1 MMNSNQ
7 IRLRFLISLFM
18 ILIWGGVS
26 LAQKINATGTVI
38 DPENKEGIPGVN
50 VAVKGTLTGT
60 ITDFNGKYSI
70 SIEKG
75 ATLVFS
81 FIGCVSQEVKIEDN
95 KPLNINLLPD
105 VVNIE
110 EVVAVGYGKIKKSDL
125 TGAISTVKSDAFK
138 EMAKTGFDQALQGRA
153 SGVLVTNNTGA
164 PGSGVSIRI
173 RGVGSIAKSN
183 EPLYIIDGIPIDNA
197 QISNKQTGNDQ
208 INTMSGINPD
218 DIERFE
224 VLKDPASCAI
234 YGARGANG
242 VVLITTKH
250 GQKGM
255 NQLDFSTYFGSSSI
269 VKTLDL
275 LNSTQYQR
283 LVYEGLKKMRVP
295 TDDPRYISD
304 AEVQKYNT
312 NWQDE
317 IFRTAPTYN
326 VNLSARGG
334 NDKGT
339 YFISGGY
346 YSSDGIV
353 INTGIKRYTLSSNSD
368 IQLSKNVKIGANL
381 AASRTT
387 GLRQNNSGS
396 NAAID
401 GNKATGAPIIA
412 AALASSPAY
421 PVRDSIGR
429 YAIDL
434 RNRTIPN
441 PVMLANEQTL
451 TYFTN
456 RILASAYLDWEIIK
470 GLNFKNVIG
479 SDLRNTKENFFWG
492 PYYFPDDG
500 LQMPGSARTSDSYN
514 NGFSWVFTS
523 TVNYMKDFGKHG
535 FNFLLGHEASRMES
549 SNTYVEVGG
558 MPVDYIKT
566 FDSSPAR
573 TVSSNGYTAN
583 ALESYFARVNYDYDG
598 KYLVQINVRRDGSSR
613 FGKESKW
620 GVFPA
625 MSFGWNA
632 AKENFMQNQKVI
644 SELKPRISIGVT
656 GNQNIGDYAWRGA
669 FKVGTIPDSYDQD
682 GIVMNYLGQLGGK
695 YTSISDYGF
704 SWEQS
709 TTKDIGFDLGL
720 FDNRISIS
728 TDIYQRV
735 TDKLIL
741 DVQLPVTT
749 GVYSA
754 TNNAGKLTNSGYE
767 FSITSHNLTGKF
779 SWITDFNISG
789 SKLLIN
795 KLISD
800 SMKVGN
806 NILIM
811 GKDLQIFTYEREVN
825 VDSIKGFVKLKDLN
839 GDGVVSYG
847 GGNADKRTFG
857 SPLPKF
863 YGGLNNT
870 FMYKGFEFSFF
881 FQFVYGNKIY
891 NATRQ
896 TLESLQVPSGQT
908 LVVNSTKVSFENRWL
923 SKDVVDAD
931 GNVIYKKNIHTIYP
945 TTNFAGNNIDQR
957 EGNSGF
963 VEDGSYLRL
972 KTMNFGYNIPSKY
985 LTRMKIKSAKIY
997 ASATNLLTFTKY
1009 TGYDPEVNSVSGTG
1023 IESNL
1028 GIGTDN
1034 GCYPQ
1039 SRTFTVGVNMSF

>member
-1 MMNSNQ
+1 MLKINQ
-7 IRLRFLISLFM
+7 FRLRFLILTGFFF
-18 ILIWGGVS
+18 IWGGIA
-26 LAQKINATGTVI
+26 LAQKIDVSGTVYES
-38 DPENKEGIPGVN
+38 ENSEGIPGVN
-50 VAVKGTLTGT
+50 VSVKGTATGAV
-60 ITDFNGKYSI
+60 TDISGKFSLKVDQG
-70 SIEKG
+70 S
-75 ATLVFS
+75 TLVFS
-81 FIGCVSQEVKIEDN
+81 FMGFVTQEVIITNSE
-95 KPLNINLLPD
+95 PLIIRLISN
-105 VVNIE
+105 VVAID
-110 EVVAVGYGKIKKSDL
+110 EVVAVGYGVMKKSDL
-125 TGAISTVKSDAFK
+125 TGSIATVKGETFK
-138 EMAKTGFDQALQGRA
+138 EIAKTGFDQAMQGRA
-153 SGVLVTNNTGA
+153 AGVLVTNNTGA

-255 NQLDFSTYFGSSSI
+255 NQLEFSSYYGVSEMANQ
-269 VKTLDL
+269 LDL
-275 LNSTQYQR
+275 LNSSQYQR
-283 LVYEGLKKMRVP
+283 LVFEGLKKMRVP
-295 TDDPRYISD
+295 VDDPRYITD
-304 AEVQKYNT
+304 GEVQKYNT

-317 IFRTAPTYN
+317 IFRPAPTYN
-326 VNLSARGG
+326 LNLSARGG
-334 NDKGT
+334 GEKGT

-346 YSSDGIV
+346 YSSDGVI
-353 INTGIKRYTLSSNSD
+353 INTGIDRFTLSSNTD
-368 IQLSKNVKIGANL
+368 IQLTNKLKIGANL
-381 AASRTT
+381 SASRTWGT
-387 GLRQNNSGS
+387 RQNNSGS

-412 AALASSPAY
+412 AALSSSPAY

-434 RNRTIPN
+434 RNRSIPN
-441 PVMLANEQTL
+441 PVMLANEQSL
-451 TYFTN
+451 NYFTN

-470 GLNFKNVIG
+470 GLSFKNVFG
-479 SDLRNTKENFFWG
+479 TDMRNTKENFFWG
-492 PYYFPDDG
+492 PYYFPDDN
-500 LQMPGSARTSDSYN
+500 LLMPGSARTSDNYN
-514 NGFSWVFTS
+514 NGFSWVFT
-523 TVNYMKDFGKHG
+523 TTLNYLKDFGKHS

-549 SNTYVEVGG
+549 SSTYVEVGG

-573 TVSSNGYTAN
+573 TVSTNSYNAN
-583 ALESYFARVNYDYDG
+583 TLESYFGRINYNFDA

-613 FGKESKW
+613 FGKDSKW

-625 MSFGWNA
+625 ASLGWNA
-632 AKENFMQNQKVI
+632 ANENFMANQKFFT
-644 SELKPRISIGVT
+644 ELKPRISIGVT

-669 FKVGTIPDSYDQD
+669 FRVGTIPDSYDQD

-704 SWEQS
+704 SWEES
-709 TTKDIGFDLGL
+709 TTTDLGIDL
-720 FDNRISIS
+720 SILNNRISVS
-728 TDIYQRV
+728 ADIFNRV

-754 TNNAGKLTNSGYE
+754 TNNAGKLTNKGYE
-767 FSITSHNLTGKF
+767 FSFISHNTVGKF
-779 SWITDFNISG
+779 KWTTDFNISG
-789 SKLLIN
+789 SKLKIN
-795 KLISD
+795 NLISD

-811 GKDLQIFTYEREVN
+811 GKDLQIFTYEREEL
-825 VDSIKGFVKLKDLN
+825 VDSVKGFVKLKDLS

-847 GGNADKRTFG
+847 GANTDKNIFG

-863 YGGLNNT
+863 FGGFNNT
-870 FMYKGFEFSFF
+870 FSYKGIELSVF

-908 LVVNSTKVSFENRWL
+908 LVVNSTQESFINRWL
-923 SKDVVDAD
+923 SKDVTDAD
-931 GNVIYKKNIHTIYP
+931 GNVIYPKNIHTIYP
-945 TTNFAGNNIDQR
+945 TTNFAGNNTDQR

-963 VEDGSYLRL
+963 VEEGSYLRL
-972 KTMNFGYNIPSKY
+972 KNLSLGYYIP
-985 LTRMKIKSAKIY
+985 TRFLNRIKIKTAKIY

-1009 TGYDPEVNSVSGTG
+1009 TGFDPEVNSVSGTG

-1034 GCYPQ
+1034 GSYPQ
-1039 SRTFTVGVNMSF
+1039 ARTYTLGINMTF

>member
-1 MMNSNQ
+1 MKLNQ
-7 IRLRFLISLFM
+7 FRLRLLTILCF
-18 ILIWGGVS
+18 ILIWGGTA
-26 LAQKINATGTVI
+26 LAQKINVTGTVN
-38 DPENKEGIPGVN
+38 DAENSEGIPGVN
-50 VAVKGTLTGT
+50 VAIKGTTSGT
-60 ITDFNGKYSI
+60 ITDPFGKFSI
-70 SIEKG
+70 SVEKG
-75 ATLVFS
+75 STLVIS
-81 FIGCVSQEVKIEDN
+81 FVGCVTQEKKIVDAT
-95 KPLNINLLPD
+95 PLTITLATD
-105 VVNIE
+105 MVNIE
-110 EVVAVGYGKIKKSDL
+110 EVVAVGYGKIKKTDL
-125 TGAISTVKSDAFK
+125 TGSISTVKAEAFK

-197 QISNKQTGNDQ
+197 QVSNKQTGNDQ

-224 VLKDPASCAI
+224 VLKD
-234 YGARGANG
+234 
-242 VVLITTKH
+242 VLITTKH
-250 GQKGM
+250 GQKGQ
-255 NQLDFSTYFGSSSI
+255 NQLEFSSYFGSSKI
-269 VKTLDL
+269 VRELDL

-326 VNLSARGG
+326 MNLSAKGG
-334 NDKGT
+334 SDKAT

-353 INTGIKRYTLSSNSD
+353 INTGIKRYTLSSNTD
-368 IQLSKNVKIGANL
+368 IQLSKSIKLGANL
-381 AASRTT
+381 TASHTT

-396 NAAID
+396 NASID

-456 RILASAYLDWEIIK
+456 RILASAYIDWDITK
-470 GLNFKNVIG
+470 GLTFRNVFG

-514 NGFSWVFTS
+514 NGLSWVFTS
-523 TVNYMKDFGKHG
+523 TLNYMKDFGKHS

-549 SNTYVEVGG
+549 TNTYVEVGG

-573 TVSSNGYTAN
+573 TVSSNGYSAN
-583 ALESYFARVNYDYDG
+583 TLESYFARVNYNYDG
-598 KYLVQINVRRDGSSR
+598 KYMLQVNVRRDGSSR

-632 AKENFMQNQKVI
+632 ARENFMQNQKVI
-644 SELKPRISIGVT
+644 SELKPRVSIGVT

-669 FKVGTIPDSYDQD
+669 FKVGTIPDSWDGD

-704 SWEQS
+704 SWEES
-709 TTKDIGFDLGL
+709 TTKDIGFDLGM
-720 FDNRISIS
+720 FENRISIS
-728 TDIYQRV
+728 SDIYQRV

-754 TNNAGKLTNSGYE
+754 TNNAGKLTNKGYE
-767 FSITSHNLTGKF
+767 FSITSHNIVGKF
-779 SWITDFNISG
+779 NWTTDFNISG
-789 SKLLIN
+789 SKLIIN

-811 GKDLQIFTYEREVN
+811 GKDLQIFTYEREEY
-825 VDSIKGFVKLKDLN
+825 VDSIKGFIKLKDLN
-839 GDGVVSYG
+839 GDGSVSYG
-847 GGNADKRTFG
+847 GGNEDKTTFG

-870 FMYKGFEFSFF
+870 FSYKGFELGVFIQYVF
-881 FQFVYGNKIY
+881 GNKIY

-908 LVVNSTKVSFENRWL
+908 LVVNSTQESFINRWL
-923 SKDVVDAD
+923 SKDVTDAD
-931 GNVIYKKNIHTIYP
+931 GNVIYAKNIHTIYP

-972 KTMNFGYNIPSKY
+972 KIVNLGYNIPAKY
-985 LTRMKIKSAKIY
+985 LSKMKIRSAKIY

-1034 GCYPQ
+1034 GSYPQ
-1039 SRTFTVGVNMSF
+1039 SRTFTIGVNMSF